1 MTSAVQSAPISPT
14 SFIRVM
20 YGEGKVEFFNPDC
33 RVKILVE
40 NIRTRCAMETGD
52 VIELA
57 DTQGTLQNLSDA
69 HLQWN
74 ASASVVLTQCDRGEY
89 ILLKIR
95 YDTEG
100 KVQHI
105 PVLKKA
111 CLQYPTILDHLEI
124 PAWVEGANQKSST
137 RKLNKLRHATKLT
150 MSMLAR
156 ERART
161 SSASKKTPR
170 ARSGSSPHDAVNDKT
185 LTDKRAMSRS
195 SSIPAEVKAARRSGK
210 GKKHGA

>member
-1 MTSAVQSAPISPT
+1 MTSLVQSPPLT
-14 SFIRVM
+14 FIRVM
-20 YGEGKVEFFNPDC
+20 FGEGKVEFFNPDC
-33 RVKILVE
+33 RVKVLVE
-40 NIRTRCAMETGD
+40 NIRARCDMERGD
-52 VIELA
+52 VVELA

-69 HLQWN
+69 HLGWN
-74 ASASVVLTQCDRGEY
+74 ASASVVLTQCDRGDY

-105 PVLKKA
+105 PLLKKA

-137 RKLNKLRHATKLT
+137 RKLNKLRNATKLT
-150 MSMLAR
+150 MSMIAR
-156 ERART
+156 EKAMARST
-161 SSASKKTPR
+161 SANKKVAR
-170 ARSGSSPHDAVNDKT
+170 ARSGSSPNDVNDKG
-185 LTDKRAMSRS
+185 LAEKRAMSRS